1 MGDVYTSPRPGSAAL
16 ILIDVQRDFYE
27 EDAPALIE
35 GTSEAIPAMAE
46 LAAAFR
52 AKQLPIVHTV
62 RLYLP
67 DGSNVDLVRRRAV
80 RNGARV
86 ARPGSPGSQIA
97 PQLLPG
103 EVELRHEL
111 LLQGQF
117 QQLGPREHIVY
128 KSRWGAFYGTGL
140 EAHLRDAGVD
150 TIVVAGC
157 NFPNCPRTSIYE
169 ASERDFRVALVA
181 DAVSGGYDQGLA
193 ECRRIGVS
201 VWDVVEAVKWL
212 ADT

>member
-1 MGDVYTSPRPGSAAL
+1 VGDVYTSPHPRSAAL

-52 AKQLPIVHTV
+52 EKQLPIVHTV

-67 DGSNVDLVRRRAV
+67 DGSNVDLVRRHAV

-86 ARPGSPGSQIA
+86 ARPGSPGAQIA
-97 PQLLPG
+97 PPLLPG
-103 EVELRHEL
+103 EVELQHEL

-117 QQLGPREHIVY
+117 QQLGPREHILY

-150 TIVVAGC
+150 TVVVAGC
-157 NFPNCPRTSIYE
+157 NFPNCPRASIYE
-169 ASERDFRVALVA
+169 ASERDFRVVLVA
-181 DAVSGGYDQGLA
+181 DAVSGGDDRGLA

-212 ADT
+212 EDE